1 MHRGNTHHLKML
13 DNHLVDVLIAVS
25 RCAFPRVGGKEK
37 DVHKKTSLDSLI
49 LSQRRGGSGVVV
61 DG

>member
-37 DVHKKTSLDSLI
+37 DVHTKNLP
-49 LSQRRGGSGVVV
+49 G
-61 DG
+61 